1 MEHKKSIEVLM
12 NLQKKNSSLNE
23 EEQEAISSAIG
34 LLSWM
39 SLAKNRLKA
48 RKEKREKDTKW

>member
-1 MEHKKSIEVLM
+1 MEHKKAIEVLM
-12 NLQKKNSSLNE
+12 NLQKKKRTLNE
-23 EEQEAISSAIG
+23 EEQEAVSSAIG

-48 RKEKREKDTKW
+48 LKEKREKDTKW